1 MVERL
6 SIKLKKEKYKMAM
19 CKECGSVV
27 GVDEID
33 NGICKAC
40 IAGGIVPE
48 IKKEEIS
55 SKNVNVSDFGNPF
68 SFRGRSGRLDY
79 LVYGILL
86 SYTIILG
93 GILVGAKLGNQFILL
108 GSILVGA
115 IIALASVVR
124 RTRDREENIVLVI
137 LLALIPYVGFAV
149 MLYLLLA
156 PGKRDEMLIETD
168 KNVIEDKT
176 QKIES
181 TVA

>member
-1 MVERL
+1 
-6 SIKLKKEKYKMAM
+6 MAM

-27 GVDEID
+27 GVDEIEY
-33 NGICKAC
+33 GICKAC

-86 SYTIILG
+86 SYTIMLG

-115 IIALASVVR
+115 IVALASIVR

-149 MLYLLLA
+149 MLFLLLA
-156 PGKRDEMLIETD
+156 PGKRDQQSIEAD
-168 KNVIEDKT
+168 NAVVENKT
-176 QKIES
+176 ADITSAVSK
-181 TVA
+181 